1 MIIVL
6 CGVRGSGKDTIG
18 DLLVKN
24 HEFRRYAFAT
34 PLKKMVLHAFPRFE
48 FDDLYGPSKNREKQY
63 EQYPFSGICVG
74 CGIVCQEIMDTHK
87 DGDGI
92 RAEHNG
98 WTCVSCGMSYPQ
110 FINPRIALQT
120 LGTEW
125 GRRLYQN
132 VWIDAAFNEMKE
144 VNSFDDVQGYHLGTA
159 PQDLPPPRN
168 WVITDGRFKNE
179 VRRSRELGGITVL
192 LTRGLKESTDPHPSE
207 AELRTIDHKEF
218 DFIFDNANYTL
229 EQLPSALKLMLK
241 ELGRVGV

>member
-6 CGVRGSGKDTIG
+6 CGVRGSGKDTVG

-24 HEFRRYAFAT
+24 HEFRKYAFAT

-63 EQYPFSGICVG
+63 PAYPFSGVCVG
-74 CGIVCQEIMDTHK
+74 CGVVCQEIVDTHK

-92 RAEHNG
+92 RTERNG

-132 VWIDAAFNEMKE
+132 VWIDAAFDELRAVSSGGNTEE
-144 VNSFDDVQGYHLGTA
+144 PFDF
-159 PQDLPPPRN
+159 
-168 WVITDGRFKNE
+168 VITDGRFKNE

-207 AELRTIDHKEF
+207 AELKTIDRKEF

-229 EQLPSALKLMLK
+229 EQLPSALELMLK
-241 ELGRVGV
+241 ELGHGET